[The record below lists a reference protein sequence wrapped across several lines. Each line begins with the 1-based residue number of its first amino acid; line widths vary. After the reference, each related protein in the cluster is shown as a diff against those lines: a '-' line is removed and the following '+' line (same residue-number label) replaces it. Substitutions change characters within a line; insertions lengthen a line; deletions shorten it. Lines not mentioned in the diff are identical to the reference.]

1 MPGRG
6 TGFTLLEVM
15 VALFILAL
23 LSLSVSQGLQQRTRV
38 ALAEQERLPLVLC
51 ARAVAGEFAATRF
64 WPEPGEHRGESPLGC
79 HWSLRVEETDVQ
91 GLRRGELRLSPGS
104 TPGPSLTFTLFLA
117 P

>member
-23 LSLSVSQGLQQRTRV
+23 LSLSVSQGLQQRSRV
-38 ALAEQERLPLVLC
+38 ALAEREQIPLMLC

-64 WPEPGEHRGESPLGC
+64 WPDLGEHRGEAPLGC
-79 HWSLRVEETDVQ
+79 HWRLRVEETDIQ
-91 GLRRGELRLSPGS
+91 ALRRGQLSVSPGEV
-104 TPGPSLTFTLFLA
+104 PGPSLTFTLFLA